1 MSSAQDRL
9 VAAATLLAE
18 SAWIF
23 ALAGVV
29 GAAFSLGGSPLG
41 WVAVLAVLATSF
53 LVARTLTLIHM
64 PMGLAYAA
72 QMLAGVTTLYLTMG
86 TQVASPDY
94 WLDLGW
100 IEKLASSTEIE
111 GYTRGA
117 TLGSLLVVM
126 LWWRGGWVA
135 SAENPVDE
143 LETSF
148 KLGIMAVGL
157 AAVVDIFGEASLNI
171 LPVMFLFFAA
181 ALAGLS
187 IGHLLPASQQAT
199 EGKTWPKVIG
209 GVTAFVVVL
218 GLLFSLLQ
226 KGVLPALSGPASV
239 VLNGILTAIL
249 YAILIPVGYVVSWVV
264 RGFFAILPTSDE
276 KGFPDQIE
284 AGSAQVEL
292 GLVETADEVG
302 KSLFV
307 EVMGPVILAVIV
319 LISLYLLSKAFR
331 RWVRVRLVQ
340 AEGTR
345 DSVMEDADP
354 TYDMARLLFNL
365 IPKRFKRAKRPQG
378 LKLPEDEADVVEVF
392 RVYFRLLTLAEDRGH
407 PRPPHQ
413 TPDEYQG
420 VLEQIFPRDLVRG
433 ATAAF
438 VRACYGHHPASRQQI
453 EEMRASL
460 EQLAAGGV

>member
-1 MSSAQDRL
+1 M
-9 VAAATLLAE
+9 
-18 SAWIF
+18 
-23 ALAGVV
+23 
-29 GAAFSLGGSPLG
+29 
-41 WVAVLAVLATSF
+41 
-53 LVARTLTLIHM
+53 
-64 PMGLAYAA
+64 
-72 QMLAGVTTLYLTMG
+72 
-86 TQVASPDY
+86 
-94 WLDLGW
+94 
-100 IEKLASSTEIE
+100 
-111 GYTRGA
+111 
-117 TLGSLLVVM
+117 
-126 LWWRGGWVA
+126 A
-135 SAENPVDE
+135 SAEYPVDD

-157 AAVVDIFGEASLNI
+157 AAVVDIFGEADLNV

-199 EGKTWPKVIG
+199 DEKTWPKVIG

-218 GLLFSLLQ
+218 GLLFTLLQ

-239 VLNGILTAIL
+239 VLNGLLTAIL
-249 YAILIPVGYVVSWVV
+249 YAILLPVGYVVSWVV
-264 RGFFAILPTSDE
+264 RGFFALLPTSDE
-276 KGFPDQIE
+276 EGFTNQIQG
-284 AGSAQVEL
+284 GSAQVEQ
-292 GLVETADEVG
+292 GLVETGEAG

-319 LISLYLLSKAFR
+319 IIALYLLSRAFR
-331 RWVRVRLVQ
+331 RWVRLRLVQ

-345 DSVMEDADP
+345 DSVLEDADP
-354 TYDMARLLFNL
+354 TSDMARLLFNL

-420 VLEQIFPRDLVRG
+420 VLEQIFPRELVRG

-460 EQLAAGGV
+460 EQLAAGRV

>member
-9 VAAATLLAE
+9 VTAATLLAE

-29 GAAFSLGGSPLG
+29 GAAFSLDGSPLG

-100 IEKLASSTEIE
+100 IGTLASSTEIE

-126 LWWRGGWVA
+126 LWWRGGRVA
-135 SAENPVDE
+135 SAEYPVDD

-157 AAVVDIFGEASLNI
+157 AAVVDIFGEADLNV

-199 EGKTWPKVIG
+199 DEKTWPKVIG

-218 GLLFSLLQ
+218 GLLFTLLQ

-239 VLNGILTAIL
+239 VLNGLLTAIL
-249 YAILIPVGYVVSWVV
+249 YAILLPVGYVVSWVV
-264 RGFFAILPTSDE
+264 RGFFALLPTSDE
-276 KGFPDQIE
+276 EGFTNQIQG
-284 AGSAQVEL
+284 GSAQVEQ
-292 GLVETADEVG
+292 GLVETGEAG

-319 LISLYLLSKAFR
+319 IIALYLLSRAFR
-331 RWVRVRLVQ
+331 RWVRLRLVQ

-345 DSVMEDADP
+345 DSVLEDADP
-354 TYDMARLLFNL
+354 TSDMARLLFNL

-420 VLEQIFPRDLVRG
+420 VLEQIFPRELVRG

-460 EQLAAGGV
+460 EQLAAGRV